1 MSQPSPTRTEE
12 QDWRLQAE
20 LEVEDRQGLLNSL
33 LGKLP
38 RSSIAGEVKEKVGED
53 VVVTHDGRMVFM
65 YAADEVTLG
74 QARGA
79 LEWVLGEEGVK
90 GEIRISHWD
99 KKLDEWRQTDPAV
112 TEEERRSVEVRER
125 DGERLETQTLVAMVG
140 KMIRVEFERSMV
152 DWAKEVGVRCEVMEH
167 PHLLDTQVGFT
178 VSGPKRKVE
187 EFRRGLEAEERATV
201 RTERAVMM
209 SPI

>member
-1 MSQPSPTRTEE
+1 MTTSTQRDQ

-20 LEVEDRQGLLNSL
+20 LETTDRRGLLEGL

-53 VVVTHDGRMVFM
+53 VVVTHDGRMLFM
-65 YAADEVTLG
+65 YAADEGRLG

-79 LEWVLGEEGVK
+79 LEWVLGEEGVR

-99 KKLDEWRQTDPAV
+99 EKLDDWRQTDPAV
-112 TEEERRSVEVRER
+112 TEEERQSVEARER
-125 DGERLETQTLVAMVG
+125 DGERPETQTLVATVG
-140 KMIRVEFERSMV
+140 KMIRVEFEQSMV

-178 VSGPKRKVE
+178 VSGRKGKVE
-187 EFRRGLEAEERATV
+187 EFRRGLEAEERATI

-209 SPI
+209 SPL